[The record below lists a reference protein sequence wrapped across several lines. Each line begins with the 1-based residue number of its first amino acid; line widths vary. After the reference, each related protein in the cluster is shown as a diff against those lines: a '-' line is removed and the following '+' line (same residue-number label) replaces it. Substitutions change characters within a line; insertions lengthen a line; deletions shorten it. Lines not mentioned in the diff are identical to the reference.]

1 MKLSIP
7 FPSSRRFRRWR
18 FRLNPPLLFG
28 SLLVLVLLAC
38 ALAAPL
44 LAPFDPMEA
53 QVRFNGGDMVRAPY
67 PPGAFGMPLG
77 SDTLRRD
84 LLSRLIYGSRYT
96 LLFCGGVALV
106 RVLLG
111 VALGMLGG
119 WYRGVGR
126 AVDVVASAW
135 SAIPSLVFAIIPISI
150 VNTRGSLPASIA
162 AFAIAMSLTGW
173 PEITVRVRV
182 AVEALRGVAFVD
194 AAYAL
199 GQSRLAVLWRHVL
212 PNLRDLL
219 LVELSYAAG
228 AVMLLIAELG
238 FLGVYV
244 GDAFREEIGGQ
255 VVADPIYA
263 EWGGMLARGLRDRG
277 EGWWLFLVPVAAF
290 TLGILAF
297 NLLAEGLR
305 RRR

>member
-1 MKLSIP
+1 MNLSLP
-7 FPSSRRFRRWR
+7 FAARGRLRRWR
-18 FRLNPPLLFG
+18 FRLNTPLVVG
-28 SLLVLVLLAC
+28 SLMVLALIAC
-38 ALAAPL
+38 AAAAPL
-44 LAPFDPMEA
+44 IAPFDPLEA
-53 QVRFNGGDMVRAPY
+53 QVRFNSGAMARAPY
-67 PPGAFGMPLG
+67 PPGAYGMPLG

-84 LLSRLIYGSRYT
+84 LFSRLIHGSRYT

-106 RVLLG
+106 RVLIG
-111 VALGMLGG
+111 VGLGMLGG
-119 WYRGVGR
+119 WYRGFGR
-126 AVDVVASAW
+126 VADVLASAW
-135 SAIPSLVFAIIPISI
+135 AAVPSLVFALIPIGI
-150 VNTRGSLPASIA
+150 VNYRGSLPASVV
-162 AFAIAMSLTGW
+162 AFVLAMSLTGW

-182 AVEALRGVAFVD
+182 AVEALRGAAFVD

-199 GQSRLAVLWRHVL
+199 GQTRLAVLWRHVL

-244 GDAFREEIGGQ
+244 GDAYREEIGGQ
-255 VVADPIYA
+255 LVADPIYA
-263 EWGGMLARGLRDRG
+263 EWGGMLARGLRDRN